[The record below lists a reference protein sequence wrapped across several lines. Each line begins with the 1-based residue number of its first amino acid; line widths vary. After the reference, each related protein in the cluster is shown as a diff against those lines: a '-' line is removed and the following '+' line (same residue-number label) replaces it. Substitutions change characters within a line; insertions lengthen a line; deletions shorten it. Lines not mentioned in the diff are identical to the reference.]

1 MEIFIV
7 YLLRYKNE
15 STLGIHVSIIIVDQ
29 NLDRKCR
36 SKGKQY

>member
-7 YLLRYKNE
+7 YLLRYENE
-15 STLGIHVSIIIVDQ
+15 SILGIHVGIIVDQ